1 MKANASNA
9 AIDEGTDFSAASSD
23 AAPMSSPTPV
33 PADATGG
40 APVATE
46 AGGADGAIA
55 GAFDNVVMLDDA
67 APGDKLQLSLEG
79 FNGPLDLLLALARTQ
94 KLDLVKISILEL
106 TEQYLRFISDA
117 KALRLEIAADYLV
130 MAAWLA
136 FLKSKLLLPVQ
147 EQPDEGPSGE
157 EMALHLAFRL
167 KRLEAMRSAVARLFG
182 RKQFGQDFF
191 ARGMPEGVRTIR
203 KNEYWASVYDLLKA
217 YADQRRRTAVAPVK
231 MGGRTVWSVKEARQR
246 LEELLGITC
255 NWSILDNYLE
265 EYLADEKQSKTA
277 LASSFGA
284 ILELTREGY
293 TEVRQACAFAPLYV
307 RWLKEKPSQIAD
319 SDPPSTS

>member
-1 MKANASNA
+1 M
-9 AIDEGTDFSAASSD
+9 
-23 AAPMSSPTPV
+23 
-33 PADATGG
+33 ADA
-40 APVATE
+40 
-46 AGGADGAIA
+46 
-55 GAFDNVVMLDDA
+55 
-67 APGDKLQLSLEG
+67 
-79 FNGPLDLLLALARTQ
+79 RT
-94 KLDLVKISILEL
+94 
-106 TEQYLRFISDA
+106 
-117 KALRLEIAADYLV
+117 LRLEIAADYLV
-130 MAAWLA
+130 TAAWLA

-147 EQPDEGPSGE
+147 EEDDEGPSGE

-167 KRLEAMRSAVARLFG
+167 KRLEAMRGAVARLFN
-182 RKQFGQDFF
+182 RKQLGQDIFP
-191 ARGMPEGVRTIR
+191 RGMPEPVRTI
-203 KNEYWASVYDLLKA
+203 KKSDWWASVYDLLKA
-217 YADQRRRTAVAPVK
+217 YADQRRRTVVAPVK